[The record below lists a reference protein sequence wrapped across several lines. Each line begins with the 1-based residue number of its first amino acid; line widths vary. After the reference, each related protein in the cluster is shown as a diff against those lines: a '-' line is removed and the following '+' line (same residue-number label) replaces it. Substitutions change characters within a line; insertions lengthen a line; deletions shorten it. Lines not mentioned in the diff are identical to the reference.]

1 LRRSAAFATLLFSI
15 SALGSV
21 PATADV
27 QVPEARLPVY
37 SIGNTAIAAEI
48 PDEAA
53 PVADHDETVFS
64 DTPDPVPGADL
75 IGDAAVFAPV
85 AADSSDQPSFAS
97 ADGAWRSGLA
107 AWRRGDYGAAAVR
120 FEAAAT
126 SPRTSSW
133 MLSAAAFWAAR
144 AHLFDHNPVQVAYW
158 LSIAAEEQETFY
170 GLLARHIL
178 DIPMPFRWEM
188 DEADRAALQT
198 AEATADGQQAQV
210 LIDAGQI
217 ERAEQALRSLA
228 GSGSTE
234 LAHGAMIMAERAGMA
249 DLAFRLNRLLA
260 RSGIRYDPAAYPIP
274 HWRPEGGFSTDRT
287 LIFALMRQ
295 ESNFRVG
302 AVSRAGARGVMQL
315 MPATARFVA
324 RTTGMSA
331 RDMRRPEVNIA
342 LGQRYVEMLLLEG
355 SVDNDLFRLAAAW
368 NGGPGNLE
376 RWQRSVADGSDP
388 LLFIETIPAGETRA
402 FIERVLANLWIYRHR
417 LGRTSPSLASLA
429 AGQWPGYDGIEQ
441 SPVEIAEHGQE

>member
-1 LRRSAAFATLLFSI
+1 LRRSAAFAALLFSF

-21 PATADV
+21 PAKADV
-27 QVPEARLPVY
+27 QDPETNLRIY
-37 SIGNTAIAAEI
+37 SIGDTALEAEI
-48 PDEAA
+48 PDEAS
-53 PVADHDETVFS
+53 PVAEADEPLFS
-64 DTPDPVPGADL
+64 DILDTAH
-75 IGDAAVFAPV
+75 DAASAIASGELGGIQRPTFPS
-85 AADSSDQPSFAS
+85 ADS
-97 ADGAWRSGLA
+97 AWRSGLA
-107 AWRRGDYGAAAVR
+107 AWRRGDYQAAAVR

-126 SPRTSSW
+126 APRVSSW
-133 MLSAAAFWAAR
+133 MLSAASFWAAR
-144 AHLFDHNPVQVAYW
+144 SHLFDRNPAQVSYW
-158 LSIAAEEQETFY
+158 LKLAADEPETFY
-170 GLLARHIL
+170 GLLARRIL
-178 DIPMPFRWEM
+178 DMPMPFRW
-188 DEADRAALQT
+188 DLDDDDQAAL
-198 AEATADGQQAQV
+198 EAAQLTSQGQQAQA

-217 ERAEQALRSLA
+217 ARAEQALRTLA
-228 GSGSTE
+228 GSGSKQ

-249 DLAFRLNRLLA
+249 DLAFRLNRLLV
-260 RSGIRYDPAAYPIP
+260 RSGIDYHPAAYPIP
-274 HWRPEGGFSTDRT
+274 RWRPEGGFSTDRT
-287 LIFALMRQ
+287 LIYALMRQ

-331 RDMRRPEVNIA
+331 GDMRRPEVNIA

-355 SVDNDLFRLAAAW
+355 SVDGDLFRLAAAW

-376 RWQRSVADGSDP
+376 RWQRSVADGEDP

-417 LGRTSPSLASLA
+417 FGRTSPSLDSLA

-441 SPVEIAEHGQE
+441 TPLEIAEHGQE